1 MPFTS
6 ATLGLPGQ
14 ACRVPKQTLGSTT
27 KIFMKLISSLVF
39 ILLLVSQIEAA
50 VMGIDFGQEWF
61 KVSLV
66 KPGVPLD
73 IVLNK
78 ESKRKTRSIVAIREG
93 QRVFDSEA
101 VNVVS
106 FL

>member
-1 MPFTS
+1 MKTPLS
-6 ATLGLPGQ
+6 
-14 ACRVPKQTLGSTT
+14 
-27 KIFMKLISSLVF
+27 IF
-39 ILLLVSQIEAA
+39 LLLVALFWTVDAA

-106 FL
+106 FLFCFPS